1 MRTFLSYCRRNP
13 QLAVGLIMFLALLL
27 FWLIGP
33 LVIDTDDARPMS
45 ALPDLSPST
54 EYPLGTDSTGRQL
67 LPVLLQGTL
76 YTLQIGL
83 IAGSVGL
90 LVGIILGFSAGYFG
104 GILDTIVRTGADVI
118 LTIPTLAVLV
128 VIASLIKDRLDP
140 QNMAAVI
147 ALLAW
152 MWPTRTIRAQ
162 VLTLRERPYVE
173 IARLSGMGDVKIILK
188 ELLPNLLPYLAAS
201 FVGAVSAAILAAI
214 GLEALGLGPQTD
226 PTLGMT
232 IFWSIYYGAIL
243 RGMWWWWAPPM
254 AAISYVFIGLFMI
267 SWGLDE
273 LANPRLRRAA

>member
-1 MRTFLSYCRRNP
+1 
-13 QLAVGLIMFLALLL
+13 MFLALVL
-27 FWLIGP
+27 FWLLGP
-33 LVIDTDDARPMS
+33 LAIDTAKANPLS
-45 ALPDLSPST
+45 APPDMPPSR
-54 EYPLGTDSTGRQL
+54 EFPLGTDSTGRQL

-90 LVGIILGFSAGYFG
+90 LIGIILGFAAGYFG
-104 GILDTIVRTGADVI
+104 GPLDTVIRTSADVI

-128 VIASLIKDRLDP
+128 VIASLIKERLTP
-140 QNMAAVI
+140 QSMAQVI

-173 IARLSGMGDVKIILK
+173 IARLSGLGDSKIIIQ
-188 ELLPNLLPYLAAS
+188 ELFPNLLPYLAAS
-201 FVGAVSAAILAAI
+201 FVGAVSAAILAAV
-214 GLEALGLGPQTD
+214 GLEALGLGPQHD

-232 IFWSIYYGAIL
+232 IFWGIYYGAIL
-243 RGMWWWWAPPM
+243 RGMWWWWLPPI
-254 AAISYVFIGLFMI
+254 AAIAYVFIGLFLI

-273 LANPRLRRAA
+273 LANPRLRRAG